1 MNKKELQTYRSKA
14 STERHKEIQDS
25 RVRLNDLRFDLASG
39 KVKNVKEI
47 RSLRKKIAY
56 LLTIEKENKEL

>member
-1 MNKKELQTYRSKA
+1 MNKKELQTDRSKA